1 LVFITDGIETHDVE
15 KILYDVCSQ
24 LTIILKLKKKELDMG
39 RVQDKVA
46 LITGGTAGI
55 GYATAELI
63 GKEGGKIAITDLR
76 PVEGEASAQK
86 LRSQGYD
93 AIFIEQNVT
102 DEARWKE
109 VVAAVVEKYGRLD
122 ILVNNAG
129 VGEQTDLEESDLA
142 HWRFVN
148 SVNMEA
154 VFMGTQNAIKQMK
167 LNGGGS
173 IINISS
179 IEGLVGDPRFGA
191 YNASKGGVRL
201 FSKSAA
207 LYCAEK
213 KYNIRVNSLHP
224 GFTVTPMVDGA
235 VDQFSAQDAER
246 INREIAIGYMADPID
261 QAYGILF
268 LASDESRYMTGTE
281 LVIDGGFTC
290 H

>member
-1 LVFITDGIETHDVE
+1 
-15 KILYDVCSQ
+15 
-24 LTIILKLKKKELDMG
+24 MG

-63 GKEGGKIAITDLR
+63 GKEGGKIVITDFR

-86 LRSQGYD
+86 LRDQGYD
-93 AIFIEQNVT
+93 ALFVEQDVT
-102 DEARWKE
+102 DEARWPE
-109 VVAAVVEKYGRLD
+109 VIAAVVAKYGRLD
-122 ILVNNAG
+122 IMVNNAG
-129 VGEQTDLEESDLA
+129 VAAETDLEECDLA

-224 GFTVTPMVDGA
+224 GFTKTAMVEDA
-235 VDQFSAQDAER
+235 IDMFSPDDAER
-246 INREIAIGYMADPID
+246 INREIVVGHMAESID

>member
-1 LVFITDGIETHDVE
+1 
-15 KILYDVCSQ
+15 
-24 LTIILKLKKKELDMG
+24 MG

-55 GYATAELI
+55 GYAAAELI
-63 GKEGGKIAITDLR
+63 GREGGKIAITDIR
-76 PVEGEASAQK
+76 PVEGEASAQA
-86 LRSQGYD
+86 LRDQGYD
-93 AIFIEQNVT
+93 AIFIEQDVT

-109 VVAAVVEKYGRLD
+109 VLAEVVNKFGRLD
-122 ILVNNAG
+122 IMVNNAG
-129 VGEQTDLEESDLA
+129 VGEETDLENSNLA

-179 IEGLVGDPRFGA
+179 IEGLVGDPKFGA

-201 FSKSAA
+201 FTKSAA

-213 KYNIRVNSLHP
+213 KYNIRVNSVHP
-224 GFTVTPMVDGA
+224 GFTETPLLANAADT
-235 VDQFSAQDAER
+235 FSPADAER
-246 INREIAIGYMADPID
+246 INREIAVGYMAQPID
-261 QAYGILF
+261 QAYGILY
-268 LASDESRYMTGTE
+268 LASDEARYITGTE
-281 LVIDGGFTC
+281 LIIDGGFTC

>member
-1 LVFITDGIETHDVE
+1 
-15 KILYDVCSQ
+15 
-24 LTIILKLKKKELDMG
+24 MG
-39 RVQDKVA
+39 RIQDKVC
-46 LITGGTAGI
+46 LVTGGTAGI
-55 GYATAELI
+55 GYASAELF
-63 GKEGGKIAITDLR
+63 GREGGKVVITDLR
-76 PVEGEASAQK
+76 PVEGEASAQA
-86 LRSQGYD
+86 LRDQGYD
-93 AIFIEQNVT
+93 AVFLEQDVT
-102 DEARWKE
+102 DETRWKE
-109 VVAAVVEKYGRLD
+109 VVAEVVSKFGRLD
-122 ILVNNAG
+122 VLVNNAG
-129 VGEQTDLEESDLA
+129 VGIETELETSDLA

-148 SVNMEA
+148 AVNMEA

-201 FSKSAA
+201 FTKSAA

-213 KYNIRVNSLHP
+213 KYNIRVNSVHP
-224 GFTVTPMVDGA
+224 GFTKTPMVDSA
-235 VDQFSAQDAER
+235 IDMFSEADAER
-246 INREIAIGYMADPID
+246 INREIVIGHMAEPID

-281 LVIDGGFTC
+281 LVIDGGFTA

>member
-1 LVFITDGIETHDVE
+1 
-15 KILYDVCSQ
+15 
-24 LTIILKLKKKELDMG
+24 MG
-39 RVQDKVA
+39 RVQDKVC

-55 GYATAELI
+55 GYASAGLF
-63 GKEGGKIAITDLR
+63 GQEGGKIAITDLR
-76 PVEGEASAQK
+76 PSEGEASAQA
-86 LRSQGYD
+86 LRDKGYD
-93 AIFIEQNVT
+93 AIFIEQDVT
-102 DEARWKE
+102 DEARWPE
-109 VVAAVVEKYGRLD
+109 VVAEVVAQYGRLD
-122 ILVNNAG
+122 VLVNNAG
-129 VGEQTDLEESDLA
+129 VGQETDLENADLA

-179 IEGLVGDPRFGA
+179 IEGLVGDPKFGA

-201 FSKSAA
+201 FTKSAA

-213 KYNIRVNSLHP
+213 KYNIRVNSVHP
-224 GFTVTPMVDGA
+224 GFTQTPLLAGA
-235 VDQFSAQDAER
+235 ADQFSPEDAER
-246 INREIAIGYMADPID
+246 INREIVLGYMAEPID

-268 LASDESRYMTGTE
+268 LASDESRYMTGSE
-281 LVIDGGFTC
+281 LVIDGGFTA

>member
-1 LVFITDGIETHDVE
+1 
-15 KILYDVCSQ
+15 
-24 LTIILKLKKKELDMG
+24 MG
-39 RVQDKVA
+39 RVQDKVC

-55 GYATAELI
+55 GYASAELF
-63 GKEGGKIAITDLR
+63 GQEGGKIAITDIR
-76 PVEGEASAQK
+76 PAEGEAAANALCDK
-86 LRSQGYD
+86 GYE
-93 AIFIEQNVT
+93 AIFVEQDVT
-102 DEARWKE
+102 DEARWPE
-109 VVAAVVEKYGRLD
+109 VVAEVVDKFGRLD
-122 ILVNNAG
+122 VLVNNAG
-129 VGEQTDLEESDLA
+129 VGQETDLENSDLA

-179 IEGLVGDPRFGA
+179 IEGLVGDPKFGA

-201 FSKSAA
+201 FTKSAA

-213 KYNIRVNSLHP
+213 KYNIRVNSVHP
-224 GFTVTPMVDGA
+224 GFTQTPLLAGA
-235 VDQFSAQDAER
+235 ADQFSPEDAER
-246 INREIAIGYMADPID
+246 INREIVLGYMAEPVD

-268 LASDESRYMTGTE
+268 LASDESRYMTGSE
-281 LVIDGGFTC
+281 LVIDGGFTA

>member
-1 LVFITDGIETHDVE
+1 
-15 KILYDVCSQ
+15 
-24 LTIILKLKKKELDMG
+24 MG
-39 RVQDKVA
+39 RVANKVA

-55 GYATAELI
+55 GYASAELMCR
-63 GKEGGKIAITDLR
+63 EGAKVVITDLR
-76 PVEGEASAQK
+76 PKEGEASAQK
-86 LRSQGYD
+86 LRDQGYD
-93 AIFIEQNVT
+93 AMFIEQDVT
-102 DEARWKE
+102 DEILWPK
-109 VVAAVVEKYGRLD
+109 VIAAVMKQYGRLD

-129 VGEQTDLEESDLA
+129 VGEETNLEESDLA

-148 SVNMEA
+148 AVNMEA
-154 VFMGTQNAIKQMK
+154 VFMGTKNAIKQMK

-179 IEGLVGDPRFGA
+179 IEGLVGDQKFAA

-201 FSKSAA
+201 FTKSAA

-224 GFTVTPMVDGA
+224 GFTQTPMVDNA
-235 VDQFSAQDAER
+235 VNIFSAADAER
-246 INREIAIGYMADPID
+246 INREIAVGYMAEPID

-268 LASDESRYMTGTE
+268 LASDESRYMTGSE
-281 LVIDGGFTC
+281 LVIDGGFTA

>member
-1 LVFITDGIETHDVE
+1 MD
-15 KILYDVCSQ
+15 
-24 LTIILKLKKKELDMG
+24 
-39 RVQDKVA
+39 RVANKVA

-55 GYATAELI
+55 GYASAELMCR
-63 GKEGGKIAITDLR
+63 EGAKVVITDLR
-76 PVEGEASAQK
+76 PKEGEASAQK
-86 LRSQGYD
+86 LRDQGYD
-93 AIFIEQNVT
+93 AMFIEQDVT
-102 DEARWKE
+102 DENLWPG
-109 VVAAVVEKYGRLD
+109 VIAAVVKQYGRLD

-129 VGEQTDLEESDLA
+129 VGEETNLEESDLA

-148 SVNMEA
+148 AVNMEA
-154 VFMGTQNAIKQMK
+154 VFMGTKNAIKQMK

-179 IEGLVGDPRFGA
+179 IEGLIGDQKFAA

-201 FSKSAA
+201 FTKSAA

-224 GFTVTPMVDGA
+224 GFTQTPMVDNA
-235 VDQFSAQDAER
+235 VNIFSAADAER
-246 INREIAIGYMADPID
+246 INREIAVGYMAEPID

-268 LASDESRYMTGTE
+268 LASDESRYMTGSE
-281 LVIDGGFTC
+281 LVIDGGFTA

>member
-1 LVFITDGIETHDVE
+1 
-15 KILYDVCSQ
+15 
-24 LTIILKLKKKELDMG
+24 MG

-55 GYATAELI
+55 GYAAAELI
-63 GKEGGKIAITDLR
+63 GREGGKIAITDIR
-76 PVEGEASAQK
+76 PVEGEASAQA
-86 LRSQGYD
+86 LRDQGYD
-93 AIFIEQNVT
+93 AIFIEQDVT

-109 VVAAVVEKYGRLD
+109 VLAEVVKKFGRLD
-122 ILVNNAG
+122 IMVNNAG
-129 VGEQTDLEESDLA
+129 VGEETDLENSNLA

-154 VFMGTQNAIKQMK
+154 VFMGTQNAVKQMK

-179 IEGLVGDPRFGA
+179 IEGLVGDPKFGA

-201 FSKSAA
+201 FTKSAA

-213 KYNIRVNSLHP
+213 KYNIRVNSVHP
-224 GFTVTPMVDGA
+224 GFTETPLLANAADT
-235 VDQFSAQDAER
+235 FSAADAER
-246 INREIAIGYMADPID
+246 INREIAVGYMAQPID
-261 QAYGILF
+261 QAYGILY
-268 LASDESRYMTGTE
+268 LASDEARYITGTE
-281 LVIDGGFTC
+281 LIIDGGFTC

>member
-1 LVFITDGIETHDVE
+1 
-15 KILYDVCSQ
+15 
-24 LTIILKLKKKELDMG
+24 MG

-55 GYATAELI
+55 GYASAELI
-63 GKEGGKIAITDLR
+63 CREGGKVVITDLR
-76 PVEGEASAQK
+76 PAEGEASAQK
-86 LRSQGYD
+86 LRDQGYD
-93 AIFIEQNVT
+93 AMFVEQDVT
-102 DEARWKE
+102 DETRWEEVMAE
-109 VVAAVVEKYGRLD
+109 VVKRHGRLD

-129 VGEQTDLEESDLA
+129 VGIETDLEESDLA

-148 SVNMEA
+148 AVNMEA
-154 VFMGTQNAIKQMK
+154 VFMGTKNAVKQMK

-201 FSKSAA
+201 FTKSAA

-213 KYNIRVNSLHP
+213 KYNIRVNSVHP
-224 GFTVTPMVDGA
+224 GFTQTPMVDDAIGL
-235 VDQFSAQDAER
+235 FSEADAER

-268 LASDESRYMTGTE
+268 LACDESRYMTGSE
-281 LVIDGGFTC
+281 LVIDGGYTA

>member
-1 LVFITDGIETHDVE
+1 
-15 KILYDVCSQ
+15 
-24 LTIILKLKKKELDMG
+24 MG

-63 GKEGGKIAITDLR
+63 GREGGKIAITDLR

-86 LRSQGYD
+86 LRDQGYD
-93 AIFIEQNVT
+93 AIFLEQDVT
-102 DEARWKE
+102 DEKRWKE
-109 VVAAVVEKYGRLD
+109 VLAAVVKKYGRLD

-129 VGEQTDLEESDLA
+129 VGIETDLETSDLA

-148 SVNMEA
+148 AVNMEA
-154 VFMGTQNAIKQMK
+154 VFMGTQNAVKQMK

-201 FSKSAA
+201 FTKSAA
-207 LYCAEK
+207 LHCAEK
-213 KYNIRVNSLHP
+213 QYNIRVNSVHP
-224 GFTVTPMVDGA
+224 GFTKTPMVDNA
-235 VDQFSAQDAER
+235 IDLFSPEDAAR
-246 INREIAIGYMADPID
+246 INGEIAIGYMAEPID

-268 LASDESRYMTGTE
+268 LASDESRYMTGSE
-281 LVIDGGFTC
+281 LVIDGGYTA

>member
-1 LVFITDGIETHDVE
+1 
-15 KILYDVCSQ
+15 
-24 LTIILKLKKKELDMG
+24 MG
-39 RVQDKVA
+39 RVQDKVC

-55 GYATAELI
+55 GYASAELF
-63 GKEGGKIAITDLR
+63 GQEGGKIAITDIRLA
-76 PVEGEASAQK
+76 EGQAAAK
-86 LRSQGYD
+86 ALCDKGYE
-93 AIFIEQNVT
+93 AIFVEQDVT
-102 DEARWKE
+102 DEARWPE
-109 VVAAVVEKYGRLD
+109 VVAEVVDKFGRLD
-122 ILVNNAG
+122 VLVNNAG
-129 VGEQTDLEESDLA
+129 VGQETDLENSDLA

-179 IEGLVGDPRFGA
+179 IEGLVGDPKFGA

-201 FSKSAA
+201 FTKSAA

-213 KYNIRVNSLHP
+213 KYNIRVNSVHP
-224 GFTVTPMVDGA
+224 GFTQTPLLAGA
-235 VDQFSAQDAER
+235 ADQFSPEDAER
-246 INREIAIGYMADPID
+246 INREIVLGYMAEPVD

-268 LASDESRYMTGTE
+268 LASDESRYMTGSE
-281 LVIDGGFTC
+281 LVIDGGFTA

>member
-1 LVFITDGIETHDVE
+1 
-15 KILYDVCSQ
+15 
-24 LTIILKLKKKELDMG
+24 MG

-63 GKEGGKIAITDLR
+63 GQEGGKIVITDMR

-86 LRSQGYD
+86 LRDQGYD

-102 DEARWKE
+102 DEQRWKE
-109 VVAAVVEKYGRLD
+109 VLAAVVEKYGRLD

-129 VGEQTDLEESDLA
+129 VGEETKLEESDLA

-179 IEGLVGDPRFGA
+179 IEGIVGDPRFGA

-201 FSKSAA
+201 FTKSAA

-213 KYNIRVNSLHP
+213 KYNIRVNSVHP
-224 GFTVTPMVDGA
+224 GFTQTPLLNDAAGG
-235 VDQFSAQDAER
+235 FSEADAER
-246 INREIAIGYMADPID
+246 INREIAIGYMAEPID

-281 LVIDGGFTC
+281 LIIDGGFTA